1 MENFGLSKLLKIT
14 MYIFLYDFF
23 ILQKYLLWFNSQQD
37 TLWRKKMNYYI
48 IPKSY
53 NLHGQTI
60 IVTMGNYKL
69 IKHTIC

>member
-1 MENFGLSKLLKIT
+1 MTFLFYKNIYCGLTPSK
-14 MYIFLYDFF
+14 
-23 ILQKYLLWFNSQQD
+23 ILCGE
-37 TLWRKKMNYYI
+37 KKMNYYI